1 MTRLLFVTGVS
12 CAGKTTLGHSLKRFP
27 NEVGPVWDIDENA
40 QERPRAAHLDWL
52 RWRACELL
60 LSAAECAEPDN
71 DRLVVVTGIVWP
83 FRVIESSAWDTAAK
97 NPDLAVEW
105 LMLDPP
111 WKTLRRRLDD
121 RTVDKPKS
129 ERAALRAYNRELRRG
144 LRTQVTQVRDGYTY
158 RESHQNNLARILI
171 NDEGWG

>member
-12 CAGKTTLGHSLKRFP
+12 CAGKTTLGRELKRYP
-27 NEVGPVWDIDENA
+27 DDVGPVWDIDEDA
-40 QERPRAAHLDWL
+40 LGRPRTAHLDWL

-60 LSAAECAEPDN
+60 VSATEQARPD
-71 DRLVVVTGIVWP
+71 DGHLVVITGIVWP
-83 FRVIESSAWDTAAK
+83 FRVIESPAWAAAAK

-105 LMLDPP
+105 LMLDPS

-129 ERAALRAYNRELRRG
+129 ERAELRAYNRELRRVI
-144 LRTQVTQVRDGYTY
+144 RPQVEQLRDGYTY
-158 RESHQNNLARILI
+158 TKSHQNNLARKLI
-171 NDEGWG
+171 TDEGWT